1 MSARGSVVVLG
12 GTGFVGLH
20 VCARLAE
27 TGFDV
32 VAVARRPPDRALAG
46 RFLAMDLTRVSAGE
60 LAGELAAIG
69 PRVVVNATGSIWGR
83 RNDEQMWDGAVVP
96 TQRLLDALVLL
107 GTRPRLIHLGSVLEY
122 GPVRVGTSGTDTAE
136 RPGSAYGRA
145 KLHATQA
152 VLAEIRAGRFEGMVL
167 RIANVAG
174 PGSPAVSLLG
184 RVAERLLAAGGTG
197 PAEIELDPLQAH
209 RDYVDVRDVAVAVTA
224 AVTSTVSGELVPIGR
239 GETVPVRTLVEL
251 LITHSRT
258 PAVVVERPSTGARH
272 STEDWLRV
280 DIGPA
285 ERLLGWRPQ
294 RTPAESVAA
303 FWADFVRR
311 AHDEPERSAVT

>member
-12 GTGFVGLH
+12 GTGFIGRH

-27 TGFDV
+27 MGFDV
-32 VAVARRPPDRALAG
+32 VAVARRPPDRELAG
-46 RFLAMDLTRVSAGE
+46 RFLAMDLTRVPAAALAEE
-60 LAGELAAIG
+60 LAEIG

-83 RNDEQMWDGAVVP
+83 HNDDQMWDGAVVP
-96 TQRLLDALVLL
+96 TQRLLDALKLL
-107 GTRPRLIHLGSVLEY
+107 DTRPRLIHLGSVLEY
-122 GPVRVGTSGTDTAE
+122 GPVRAGTTGGADTAA

-184 RVAERLLAAGGTG
+184 RVAERLLAADGTG
-197 PAEIELDPLQAH
+197 QAEIELDPLLAH
-209 RDYVDVRDVAVAVTA
+209 RDYVDVRDVTDAVTA

-239 GETVPVRTLVEL
+239 GEPVPVRTLVEL
-251 LITHSRT
+251 LIKHSRM

-285 ERLLGWRPQ
+285 ERLLGWRPK
-294 RTPAESVAA
+294 RTPADSVVA

-311 AHDEPERSAVT
+311 AHDEPERSAV